1 MYTRCSEYEYF
12 WKSKQTSRFKDGV
25 VKLKGAFEGKN
36 VEHNNICS
44 WEIQWLPDQMI
55 RLYCSDDYVKFDTK

>member
-36 VEHNNICS
+36 VEHSNMAPATFVLEKSSGFLIG
-44 WEIQWLPDQMI
+44 
-55 RLYCSDDYVKFDTK
+55 